1 MAILMQ
7 NVQFKII
14 DHSVRVP
21 PMLFN
26 IPLLAMSRNKE
37 NKWIIETTSPV
48 YSSLDNLLR
57 HHLKLFERNL
67 IYDTIYLIKEQD
79 RLRNRLNQNRLESY
93 GDEEDAEILDQVLN
107 QKESLLKEI
116 QLLREENE
124 RLRKI
129 VKDS

>member
-1 MAILMQ
+1 MTL
-7 NVQFKII
+7 
-14 DHSVRVP
+14 S
-21 PMLFN
+21 
-26 IPLLAMSRNKE
+26 NKSIS
-37 NKWIIETTSPV
+37 KV